1 MREIKFRQWDS
12 VHKRYQFDIGV
23 TGPGSWCGPSY
34 VTWEK
39 YPLEQFTG
47 LHDKNGKEIY
57 EGDIVLM
64 LYTDWPSK
72 TGDDKRTLDE
82 YLDSISHK
90 GIVKY
95 TNEYGWAGF
104 CVEFESGENGCIGC
118 GAHGRITVIGNIHE
132 KGSK

>member
-57 EGDIVLM
+57 EGDIISGASDLGVGIAKWNYDSWVLINHF
-64 LYTDWPSK
+64 
-72 TGDDKRTLDE
+72 
-82 YLDSISHK
+82 LDS
-90 GIVKY
+90 
-95 TNEYGWAGF
+95 EAMLDD
-104 CVEFESGENGCIGC
+104 GE
-118 GAHGRITVIGNIHE
+118 VIGNIHE
-132 KGSK
+132 NPELVK